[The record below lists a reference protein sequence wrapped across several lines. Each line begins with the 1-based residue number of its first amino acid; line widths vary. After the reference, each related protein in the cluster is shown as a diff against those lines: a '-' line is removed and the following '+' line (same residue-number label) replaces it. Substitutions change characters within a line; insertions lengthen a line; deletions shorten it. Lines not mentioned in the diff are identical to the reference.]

1 MPSAAN
7 SSCPPYRTI
16 HRHYDLAPGVL
27 PYPATKLAITQH
39 IKSEP
44 DSPDFAWIVVGAF
57 YDCEDNVLWSTE
69 VFVGRVPSGSRRH
82 NSQALSEE
90 DNQPQ
95 SGK

>member
-7 SSCPPYRTI
+7 SSCPPHRSI

-27 PYPATKLAITQH
+27 PHPAIKLAITQH

-44 DSPDFAWIVVGAF
+44 DSPDFAWLVVGAF
-57 YDCEDNVLWSTE
+57 YDSEDNIIWSTE
-69 VFVGRVPSGSRRH
+69 VFVARVPSDSRRRNRH
-82 NSQALSEE
+82 TQPDDN
-90 DNQPQ
+90 NQPQ